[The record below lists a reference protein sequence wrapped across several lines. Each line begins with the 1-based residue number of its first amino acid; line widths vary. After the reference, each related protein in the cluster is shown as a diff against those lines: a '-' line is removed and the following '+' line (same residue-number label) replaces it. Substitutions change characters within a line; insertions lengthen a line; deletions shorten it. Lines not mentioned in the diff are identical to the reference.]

1 MIWILACAAPVESP
15 PLSQPDTCV
24 EDLEFFAEA
33 APFLEDCA
41 GCHRSGGIADGTR
54 LKLEDP
60 GSSALREQN
69 WAAFQ
74 AAVAAIGPDLLLQKP
89 SGGQSHGG
97 GQRLAP
103 YSADY
108 ALLAELV
115 ARAQTPGGCA
125 FPGEKPPICG
135 DGQPR
140 PGTAPLRRLTP
151 DQWANSVAQLLG
163 HRPDPALFPSTTAG
177 SYRSFASANPVS
189 AAGVEQ
195 IMLAAE
201 AAAAMLHLPEDTGCP
216 AEDRACA
223 RAWALDFAAAAFRRP
238 LSSAEATLAT
248 RFVDAGLDLDTALRM
263 QVELILQTPQFLYLD
278 AAPIGEMEPARVE
291 AAAVAARLAYFMT
304 DAPPDAELRRA
315 VEAGELETRAQLA
328 AQASRLARSPEALRS
343 VAAFHQDWLHL
354 WRLSGATR
362 DSSVYPQFTDSL
374 VEAMRGETD
383 LFVTEQVWSG
393 PATWESL
400 MYGTQSWVNPELAPI
415 YGLSVDAWARVD
427 LGAERPGL
435 LTRSAFLSAH
445 AYAADSAPVRRGV
458 WLLRALQCSDLSP
471 PADVNMILPEAS
483 ADRPTVRERL
493 AAHSSDPSCASCH
506 TQIDPMGLSFE
517 HFGALGEWREQW
529 DDGHPVDASAG
540 LTDPTGTVYGAA
552 EMIALLD
559 SDDRL
564 KSCYT
569 HRVFEYA
576 VGRSAELEDA
586 CTLQMLA
593 QRFEDSGGDLHQ
605 LWVDVTLTDA
615 FRYRHGLEVV
625 P

>member
-1 MIWILACAAPVESP
+1 MIWMLACALPVETPPASP
-15 PLSQPDTCV
+15 PDSCV
-24 EDLEFFAEA
+24 EDLEFFAQA
-33 APFLEDCA
+33 APLLTDCA
-41 GCHRSGGIADGTR
+41 GCHHSGGIAEGTR
-54 LKLEDP
+54 LQLESP
-60 GSSALREQN
+60 EAPELREQN
-69 WAAFQ
+69 WTAFQ

-89 SGGQSHGG
+89 SGAQSHGG

-115 ARAQTPGGCA
+115 ARAGAPGGCT

-135 DGQPR
+135 DGLPR
-140 PGTAPLRRLTP
+140 PGSAPLRRLTP
-151 DQWANSVAQLLG
+151 EQWANSVEQLLG
-163 HRPDPALFPSTTAG
+163 HRPDPALFPSTTSG
-177 SYRSFASANPVS
+177 SFRSFASANPVS

-201 AAAAMLHLPEDTGCP
+201 AAAASLELPGDIGCT

-223 RAWALDFAAAAFRRP
+223 RAWALDFAQAAFRRP
-238 LSSAEATLAT
+238 LSDAETQLAT
-248 RFVDAGLDLDTALRM
+248 RFFDAGLDIDTALRM

-278 AAPIGEMEPARVE
+278 AAPLGELDPARVE
-291 AAAVAARLAYFMT
+291 TPAVAARLAYFMT

-315 VEAGELETRAQLA
+315 VEAGELESRAQLA
-328 AQASRLARSPEALRS
+328 AQAARLARSPEALRS

-362 DSSVYPQFTDSL
+362 DSTVYPQFSDSL
-374 VEAMRGETD
+374 VDAMRRETD
-383 LFVTEQVWSG
+383 LFVTEQVWNG
-393 PATWESL
+393 PATWDSL
-400 MYGTQSWVNPELAPI
+400 IFGTQSWVNPELAPI
-415 YGLSVDAWARVD
+415 YGLSVDTWTPVE
-427 LGAERPGL
+427 LGPERPGL

-445 AYAADSAPVRRGV
+445 AYAADSAPVRRGA
-458 WLLRALQCSDLSP
+458 WLLRALQCTDLSP
-471 PADVNMILPEAS
+471 PANVNMILPES
-483 ADRPTVRERL
+483 SQERPTIRERL
-493 AAHSSDPSCASCH
+493 AAHSADPACASCH
-506 TQIDPMGLSFE
+506 TQMDPMGLSFE

-529 DDGHPVDASAG
+529 DDGHPVDASAD
-540 LTDPTGTVYGAA
+540 LADPAGSVYGAA
-552 EMIALLD
+552 EMVALLD

-569 HRVFEYA
+569 RRVFEYA

-586 CTLQMLA
+586 CTLQVLA
-593 QRFEDSGGDLHQ
+593 QRFEESGGDLHQ

-615 FRYRHGLEVV
+615 FLYRHGLELA